1 MARAKKHAAF
11 CGTRNI
17 YGDMETAAKSL
28 VAMSDVDV
36 VHFVIEDA
44 EFPTELPS
52 IIQLHDAS
60 GQTFFAPDGPNMSSG
75 FTYMAMMRLALCHV
89 LPRVNK
95 VLSLDAD
102 TVCVDD
108 VSGVWDMPIDDCYYS
123 ASHEWHK
130 SENGLLYCNVGVALY
145 NLRKLRDG
153 KANEI
158 IDVLNRRRYTW
169 VEQDVSNY
177 LCQGRI
183 HDMPSEYN
191 SNWWTDK
198 NAPGAKIVHF
208 AGVARDGW
216 INDQRVVKW
225 RETPWDE
232 VMRLHEERCN
242 GGRNG

>member
-1 MARAKKHAAF
+1 MARVRKHAAY

-36 VHFVIEDA
+36 VHLVIEDA
-44 EFPTELPS
+44 EFPGELPP
-52 IIQLHDAS
+52 IVQVHDVS
-60 GQTFFAPDGPNMSSG
+60 GQTYFAPDGPNAANG
-75 FTYMAMMRLALCHV
+75 WTYMVLMRIALCHV

-102 TVCVDD
+102 TVCMDD
-108 VSGVWDMPIDDCYYS
+108 VSAVWDMPVDDCYF
-123 ASHEWHK
+123 AAVPEWHK
-130 SENGLLYCNVGVALY
+130 SGNGLMYCNAGVALY

-153 KANEI
+153 KADEV

-169 VEQDVSNY
+169 PDQDVLNY

-183 HDMPSEYN
+183 HDMPSCYN

-198 NAPGAKIVHF
+198 NAPGARIVHF
-208 AGVARDGW
+208 AGVQRDGW
-216 INDQRVVKW
+216 ASDPRVTRW
-225 RETPWDE
+225 RDMSWDE
-232 VMRLHEERCN
+232 VMALHEQR
-242 GGRNG
+242 RK